1 MVKET
6 KRSFKWRSRT
16 SKRVELH
23 AHWTKC
29 FKQPILFIYLREGMF
44 MCHHIHVCFFSIC
57 ERLLFECL
65 VLVSTLHCWMINS
78 VFHGVG
84 DTALWV
90 MFTKKKHGFP
100 NLVSNHRQE
109 KEHIIL
115 CGVAERTHTHQ
126 WNVNYIICI
135 NRHIRA
141 HIAGKN
147 RREYI
152 THSCLFVLWVF
163 FFYSCQVDATCGV
176 ALNLCRIKRVCLAG
190 VIWKQGIA
198 LLGHLTFAAFQSEH
212 SFSIY

>member
-1 MVKET
+1 MLSSTHTEQNALT
-6 KRSFKWRSRT
+6 NTFYL
-16 SKRVELH
+16 SKGRNVYVSSYS
-23 AHWTKC
+23 C
-29 FKQPILFIYLREGMF
+29 
-44 MCHHIHVCFFSIC
+44 
-57 ERLLFECL
+57 LLFL
-65 VLVSTLHCWMINS
+65 NMWAP
-78 VFHGVG
+78 
-84 DTALWV
+84 ALW
-90 MFTKKKHGFP
+90 MFGLSKHPALLDDQLCVSWGGGYSFVSHVYKKKHGFP

-176 ALNLCRIKRVCLAG
+176 ALNLCRIKHVCLAG